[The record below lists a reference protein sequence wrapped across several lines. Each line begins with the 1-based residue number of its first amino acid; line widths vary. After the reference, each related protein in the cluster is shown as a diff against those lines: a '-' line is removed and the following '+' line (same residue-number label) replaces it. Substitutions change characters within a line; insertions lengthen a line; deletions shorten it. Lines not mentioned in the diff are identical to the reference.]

1 MPKFTDQHWEDVPS
15 LLTTAEVAA
24 LLRVHPNTVKN
35 MLSKGTLPSIL
46 IGKRKRRIKK
56 ADLLRFIGEEV
67 DEDEA
72 EDDDTTGG

>member
-1 MPKFTDQHWEDVPS
+1 MPKFTDENWEDVPS

-46 IGKRKRRIKK
+46 IGERKRRIKK

-67 DEDEA
+67 DEE
-72 EDDDTTGG
+72 ETGDDKAGP